1 MSNISDAFGEFQF
14 DFSNVKKNPSE
25 IASWLH
31 KFKKALDKGEYF
43 TTLEYTA
50 DEDFYNQDIS
60 NVVINFVANGCNAY
74 QNNLEWI
81 TTNKENDAY
90 KLLLEIDG
98 LSLNIEYDDMET
110 GCAFIGDGNYK
121 VEVYGNAIHAGGHFN
136 SEELTEEAF
145 YEHGF
150 GETHDDWLDTVG
162 ADEEDDED

>member
-14 DFSNVKKNPSE
+14 DFSKVKKNPSE

-60 NVVINFVANGCNAY
+60 NVVINFVANGRNAY

-90 KLLLEIDG
+90 KLLLEMDG
-98 LSLNIEYDDMET
+98 LSLNIEYDDMEI

-121 VEVYGNAIHAGGHFN
+121 IEVYDNVIHTGGHFN
-136 SEELTEEAF
+136 SEKLTEESF
-145 YEHGF
+145 FEHGF
-150 GETHDDWLDTVG
+150 GAVHEDWLNAIG
-162 ADEEDDED
+162 ADKEDDE

>member
-31 KFKKALDKGEYF
+31 KFNKALNQGVYF
-43 TTLEYTA
+43 TKLGYYA
-50 DEDFYNQDIS
+50 DNDFHSQDIS
-60 NVVINFVANGCNAY
+60 NVVINFIASGRNAY
-74 QNNLEWI
+74 QYNLEWF

-90 KLLLEIDG
+90 KALLEMDG
-98 LSLNIEYDDMET
+98 LVLNIEYDDMET
-110 GCAFIGDGNYK
+110 GCGFIGDGNYK
-121 VEVYGNAIHAGGHFN
+121 VEVYDNTIHTGGHFN